1 MYCRRRHH
9 DPSGSGMCV
18 AKQRIGATHRHR
30 NRVSYVGN
38 ALKLRLRRSLA
49 IVLTALI
56 SCICVGNA
64 RAATP
69 THTLLILGDS
79 ITWGANYKG
88 FGNVTPKLQALN
100 TFDKV
105 IVDASFSRNIS
116 GPANTLHNGVKTY
129 AKHLKAKVRPSAVI
143 VALGS
148 NDLQGSIKVRYYE
161 TRIRELLT
169 LIGDV
174 PVVWVNVLRIDS
186 KYYIRASAV
195 FNTVLSRVALDYPNV
210 SVVDW
215 HTMISANPGWFAF
228 DKLHLQPSGYRAR
241 ATLYVELA
249 QNLWNVVVPATTTT
263 TVVG

>member
-1 MYCRRRHH
+1 L
-9 DPSGSGMCV
+9 
-18 AKQRIGATHRHR
+18 
-30 NRVSYVGN
+30 GN
-38 ALKLRLRRSLA
+38 ALKLRIRRALTL
-49 IVLTALI
+49 IVATLI
-56 SCICVGNA
+56 SCILVGNA
-64 RAATP
+64 RAAEP

-105 IVDASFSRNIS
+105 IVDGAFSRNIS

-129 AKHLKAKVRPSAVI
+129 AKYLKEKVRPSAVI

-161 TRIRELLT
+161 SRIRELLT

-174 PVVWVNVLRIDS
+174 PVVWVNVLRIDN
-186 KYYIRASAV
+186 KYYIRASSV
-195 FNTVLSRVALDYPNV
+195 FNTVLSRVAIDYPNV

-215 HTMISANPGWFAF
+215 HTMISTNPKWFAF
-228 DKLHLQPSGYRAR
+228 DKLHLQPVGYRAR
-241 ATLYVELA
+241 ANLYVELA
-249 QNLWNVVVPATTTT
+249 QNLWNVVVPTTTT
-263 TVVG
+263 TTTTTPTTTVAG

>member
-1 MYCRRRHH
+1 MHCRRRHH
-9 DPSGSGMCV
+9 DPSGPGMCV
-18 AKQRIGATHRHR
+18 TKQRIGATHRHR

-88 FGNVTPKLQALN
+88 FGNVMPKLQALN

>member
-1 MYCRRRHH
+1 M
-9 DPSGSGMCV
+9 
-18 AKQRIGATHRHR
+18 
-30 NRVSYVGN
+30 GN
-38 ALKLRLRRSLA
+38 ALNLRLRRSLA

-195 FNTVLSRVALDYPNV
+195 FNTVLSRVAIDYPNV
-210 SVVDW
+210 SVVLDEGLRLLADGA
-215 HTMISANPGWFAF
+215 HGPPVEKRQEIRLRRAGHAAGSAVLLRP
-228 DKLHLQPSGYRAR
+228 LRRRAGR
-241 ATLYVELA
+241 AHPQGA
-249 QNLWNVVVPATTTT
+249 ARCRGQGQGA
-263 TVVG
+263 

>member
-1 MYCRRRHH
+1 M
-9 DPSGSGMCV
+9 
-18 AKQRIGATHRHR
+18 
-30 NRVSYVGN
+30 N
-38 ALKLRLRRSLA
+38 LRLRRALT
-49 IVLTALI
+49 IVVATLV

-64 RAATP
+64 RAAVP
-69 THTLLILGDS
+69 VHTLLILGDS
-79 ITWGANYKG
+79 ITWGANYKE

-105 IVDASFSRNIS
+105 IVDGTFSRNIS

-129 AKHLKAKVRPSAVI
+129 AKYIKAKIRPSAVI

-186 KYYIRASAV
+186 EYYVRASAV
-195 FNTVLSRVALDYPNV
+195 FNNVLNRVALDYPNV

-215 HTMISANPGWFAF
+215 HTMITANPKWFAF
-228 DKLHLQPSGYRAR
+228 DKLHLQPVGYRAR
-241 ATLYVELA
+241 ANLYVELA
-249 QNLWNVVVPATTTT
+249 QNLWNVVVPTTTT
-263 TVVG
+263 TTTTTATTVAG

>member
-1 MYCRRRHH
+1 M
-9 DPSGSGMCV
+9 
-18 AKQRIGATHRHR
+18 
-30 NRVSYVGN
+30 GN

-263 TVVG
+263 TTTVVG

>member
-1 MYCRRRHH
+1 M
-9 DPSGSGMCV
+9 
-18 AKQRIGATHRHR
+18 
-30 NRVSYVGN
+30 N
-38 ALKLRLRRSLA
+38 LRLRR
-49 IVLTALI
+49 VLTIVVATLF

-64 RAATP
+64 RAAVP
-69 THTLLILGDS
+69 VHTLLILGDS
-79 ITWGANYKG
+79 ITWGANYKE

-105 IVDASFSRNIS
+105 IVDGTFSRNIS

-129 AKHLKAKVRPSAVI
+129 AKYIKAKIRPSAVI

-186 KYYIRASAV
+186 QYYVRASAV
-195 FNTVLSRVALDYPNV
+195 FNTVLNRVALDYPNV

-215 HTMISANPGWFAF
+215 HAMITANPRWFAF
-228 DKLHLQPSGYRAR
+228 DKLHLQPVGYRAR
-241 ATLYVELA
+241 ANLYVDLA
-249 QNLWNVVVPATTTT
+249 QNLWNVVVPTTTTTTTTT
-263 TVVG
+263 TVAG

>member
-1 MYCRRRHH
+1 MR
-9 DPSGSGMCV
+9 V
-18 AKQRIGATHRHR
+18 AKQRIGATHRNR
-30 NRVSYVGN
+30 NCVSYVGN
-38 ALKLRLRRSLA
+38 ALKLRPRRALT
-49 IVLTALI
+49 IVIATLI

-79 ITWGANYKG
+79 ITWGANYKD

-129 AKHLKAKVRPSAVI
+129 AKYLKAKVRPSAVI

-161 TRIRELLT
+161 SRIRELLT

-186 KYYIRASAV
+186 QYYVRASAV
-195 FNTVLSRVALDYPNV
+195 FNNVLSRVALDYPKV

-215 HTMISANPGWFAF
+215 HTMISMNPKWFAF
-228 DKLHLQPSGYRAR
+228 DKLHLRPSGYRAR
-241 ATLYVELA
+241 ATLYIELA
-249 QNLWNVVVPATTTT
+249 QNLWNVVLSTTTIA
-263 TVVG
+263 G